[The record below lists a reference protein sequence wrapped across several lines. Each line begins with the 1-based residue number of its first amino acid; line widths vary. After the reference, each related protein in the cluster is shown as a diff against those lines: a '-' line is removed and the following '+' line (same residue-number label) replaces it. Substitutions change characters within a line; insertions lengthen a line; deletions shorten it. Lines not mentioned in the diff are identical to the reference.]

1 MSTAI
6 SRIFPP
12 FTWNLN
18 LYSCWTARRRRV
30 VVVVQLLLCTVCV
43 CVWFDEKLE
52 VVDGIQIQVNLVKNT
67 RARARPHSRFWP
79 ASSWWSRA
87 LPMLLPVVAPVEEL
101 QLPKTR
107 PACRTARRHYPN
119 AIEVGLTIAIFTL
132 RVSMLWISSLLL
144 CRCIVTVIFVDIA
157 GSWFKTSGQLAMKQ
171 SKQTS
176 RYLLQSPENTNT
188 QQETSRFNLQEN
200 TCRIQN

>member
-1 MSTAI
+1 M
-6 SRIFPP
+6 
-12 FTWNLN
+12 
-18 LYSCWTARRRRV
+18 
-30 VVVVQLLLCTVCV
+30 
-43 CVWFDEKLE
+43 WFDEKLE

-188 QQETSRFNLQEN
+188 QQETSRSNLQEN